1 MLNRLKNRLGL
12 SIQDEPQQF
21 TTTGATLSTQTAQP
35 AKASE
40 PASGASGSPVTEIR
54 SSSSG
59 GRYLTID
66 QRSVSFEE
74 IYDHAA
80 VKPARMSYNILK
92 IAEMANSPHLAG
104 MSPDTKRSS
113 LLMALDAAA
122 AEIEDLLQD
131 AVVRQR
137 ALNDF
142 EAEEQN
148 RLREFE
154 TAKAEENRR
163 LQAAIQ
169 SNQDEVARAQESFR
183 AWQKR
188 KQQESHRIAEA
199 AAFCVPQ
206 GSTVPGGNLT
216 TVLERAV
223 AFGR

>member
-1 MLNRLKNRLGL
+1 MLDRLKNRLGL
-12 SIQDEPQQF
+12 SIQDAPQQ
-21 TTTGATLSTQTAQP
+21 TTMGTTLSTQTAQP
-35 AKASE
+35 DSSSAF
-40 PASGASGSPVTEIR
+40 ASGASTASAAEHR
-54 SSSSG
+54 SSSS

-66 QRSVSFEE
+66 QRTVSFEE

-80 VKPARMSYNILK
+80 VKPSRMSYNILK
-92 IAEMANSPHLAG
+92 IAEMANSPHLTG
-104 MSPDTKRSS
+104 MPPDSKRAS
-113 LLMALDAAA
+113 LLMALEAAS

-154 TAKAEENRR
+154 VGKAEENRR
-163 LQAAIQ
+163 LQASIQ
-169 SNQDEVARAQESFR
+169 SNLDEVARAQESFR

-188 KQQESHRIAEA
+188 KQQEAHRIAEA

-206 GSTVPGGNLT
+206 GSAAPGGNLT

-223 AFGR
+223 SFGR